1 MLAPKETE
9 EQPMK
14 RLKRL
19 PKLILGILLL
29 AMALVANQASAD
41 DQTVQ
46 VYIPSVQRNPPTYAE
61 QVVALVNQERV
72 CRDIPRLEMHAAL
85 MDAAAAHSLDMA
97 TSGTVSHTGSEGS
110 DPDDR
115 IRRAGYNPGYWGEC
129 VAGGYP
135 TPAQVVAGWMNSTSH
150 RDILLSRNYVHIGAG
165 YACSG
170 SGLSHY
176 WTVDVAS
183 PG

>member
-1 MLAPKETE
+1 
-9 EQPMK
+9 MK
-14 RLKRL
+14 RPKRL
-19 PKLILGILLL
+19 PQLILVILLMTTAWL
-29 AMALVANQASAD
+29 AHRASAD

-72 CRDIPRLEMHAAL
+72 SRDIPRLEMRAAL

-97 TSGTVSHTGSEGS
+97 ISGTVSHTGSDGS

-115 IRRAGYNPGYWGEC
+115 IRRTGYSPGYWGEC
-129 VAGGYP
+129 VAAGYP
-135 TPAQVVAGWMNSTSH
+135 TPAEVVAGWMNSPPH

>member
-1 MLAPKETE
+1 MLAPIETQE
-9 EQPMK
+9 WPMK
-14 RLKRL
+14 RPKRL
-19 PKLILGILLL
+19 PQLILGILLMTTAWL
-29 AMALVANQASAD
+29 AHQASAD

-61 QVVALVNQERV
+61 QVVALVNRERV
-72 CRDIPRLEMHAAL
+72 SRDIPRLEMHAAL

-97 TSGTVSHTGSEGS
+97 STGNPSHTGSDGS

-129 VAGGYP
+129 VAAGYP
-135 TPAQVVAGWMNSTSH
+135 TPAEVVAGWMNSPPH

-170 SGLSHY
+170 IGLSHY